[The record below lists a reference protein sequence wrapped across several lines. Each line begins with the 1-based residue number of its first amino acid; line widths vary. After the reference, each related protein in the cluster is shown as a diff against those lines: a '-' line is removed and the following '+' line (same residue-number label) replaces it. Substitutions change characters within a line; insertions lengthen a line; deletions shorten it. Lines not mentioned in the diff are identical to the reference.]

1 MIAGAEYT
9 LVLKFTSNIG
19 DNFNVEIKRP
29 SDVVF
34 GIIEKEISVP
44 TYSERGYYNFTIP
57 AEYMTELGRYIFTAV
72 NLDNAEEQVL
82 EVECLPSPI
91 NTEVALNKC
100 IVTGNIRDITGD
112 YDVEDQTLITA
123 LPRRLPTALQ
133 NTFISGKKIKTL
145 TDYQG
150 NFSFPIIIGME
161 VIFEIKDSGVRFQAT
176 IPDLPT
182 VNLKDLM
189 PV

>member
-1 MIAGAEYT
+1 MIAGAEYI
-9 LVLKFTSNIG
+9 LVLKFTDNIG
-19 DNFNVEIKRP
+19 ANFLVEVKKP
-29 SDVVF
+29 SDTVF
-34 GIIEKEISVP
+34 SIIEAEISLPVH
-44 TYSERGYYNFTIP
+44 TERGYYNFIIP
-57 AEYMTELGRYIFTAV
+57 AEYMTELGRYVFVAV
-72 NLDNAEEQVL
+72 NTDNAEVQEL
-82 EVECLPSPI
+82 AVECLPSPI

-100 IVTGNIRDITGD
+100 IITGNIRDITGD
-112 YDVEDQTLITA
+112 YEVEDQTLITA

-133 NTFISGKKIKTL
+133 NTFVSGKKIKTL

-176 IPDLPT
+176 VPDLPT
-182 VNLKDLM
+182 INLKDLM

>member
-1 MIAGAEYT
+1 MIAGSEYI
-9 LVLKFTSNIG
+9 LVLKFTTNIG
-19 DNFNVEIKRP
+19 DNFSVEVKKP
-29 SDVVF
+29 SDTVF
-34 GIIEKEISVP
+34 SIIDSEITLPVH
-44 TYSERGYYNFTIP
+44 TERGYYNFIIP
-57 AEYMTELGRYIFTAV
+57 AEYMNELGRYIFVAV
-72 NLDNAEEQVL
+72 NTDNSEEQEL
-82 EVECLPSPI
+82 AVECVPSPV

-100 IVTGNIRDITGD
+100 IVSGNIRDITGD

-133 NTFISGKKIKTL
+133 NTFVSGKKIKTL

-161 VIFEIKDSGVRFQAT
+161 IIFEIKDSGVRFQAT
-176 IPDLPT
+176 IPDLPS

-189 PV
+189 PI